1 MESGDIDATLV
12 ELRRYDAYRDSNPTS
27 KLKLSGYFHKI
38 GFNMAFA
45 GLGTER
51 QLIEQVD
58 AAIADMTAKGEL
70 ESMAKAAGMTYVAP
84 AQPDI
89 LEAISIVDFFKD

>member
-1 MESGDIDATLV
+1 MPRWSSCAGTMLTATAI
-12 ELRRYDAYRDSNPTS
+12 RRRS
-27 KLKLSGYFHKI
+27 LLSGYFHKI